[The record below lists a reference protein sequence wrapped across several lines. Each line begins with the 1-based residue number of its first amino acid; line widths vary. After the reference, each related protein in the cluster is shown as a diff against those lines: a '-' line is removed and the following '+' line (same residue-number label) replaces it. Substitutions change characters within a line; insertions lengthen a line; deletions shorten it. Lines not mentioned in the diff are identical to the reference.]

1 MAEIKLEDIK
11 SIAIDV
17 MSGNQENFKSNDPSE
32 IFLYTLA
39 YNDGVINLLEE
50 IESRLFPTI
59 KRFDP
64 KEAADDREK
73 TENL

>member
-1 MAEIKLEDIK
+1 MAEIKLEYIK

-32 IFLYTLA
+32 ILLYTLA

-50 IESRLFPTI
+50 IESRLFSPI
-59 KRFDP
+59 KRFDL
-64 KEAADDREK
+64 KEAADDKEK
-73 TENL
+73 A